1 MQAITIP
8 ERVRSRVRV
17 DRRATIRLS
26 RGLRVVVRA
35 VDLSLTGIGII
46 YSAPAEV
53 GAKLEIELGLPV
65 DGNLVAV
72 KLNGEVLHSH
82 LKNGNYYSVLKL
94 VNLADPERATIKRF
108 IRSREL
114 QRLSNT

>member
-1 MQAITIP
+1 MSAITIP

-35 VDLSLTGIGII
+35 VDLSLGSIGII
-46 YSAPAEV
+46 YSAPAEI

-65 DGNLVAV
+65 DGKLVAV

-82 LKNGNYYSVLKL
+82 LKSGSYYSVLKL
-94 VNLADPERATIKRF
+94 FNVADAERDTIKRF
-108 IRSREL
+108 IRSREV
-114 QRLSNT
+114 QRLSNA